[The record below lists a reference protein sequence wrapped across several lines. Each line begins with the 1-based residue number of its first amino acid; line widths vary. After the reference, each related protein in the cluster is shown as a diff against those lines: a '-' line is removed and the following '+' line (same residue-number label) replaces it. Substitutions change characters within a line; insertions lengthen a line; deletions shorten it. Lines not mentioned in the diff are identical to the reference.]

1 MAVASAEPRSA
12 RMGLVLAA
20 SAAGTVFE
28 WYDFFIFGSLLSI
41 ITKHFFAAAGETQ
54 GYIFALLTFA
64 VGFAVRPF
72 GGLVFGYFGDRTGR
86 KRTFLITITIMG
98 IATFAIGLLPDTSVL
113 GNAAAYL
120 LVGLRILQ
128 GFAVGGEYGGA
139 AIYVAEHSDPGRR
152 GAATGWIQVAAT
164 IGLFLAL
171 TTILSVAALA
181 FFTVNAVN
189 AAGVPLSWNAPL
201 PGVNLSLFQ
210 IFLLIALLIAVF
222 WISSRTKRFLFN
234 RFLAKSG
241 LDRSLQY
248 AIAQI
253 VSNVVLIVGIFIVL
267 DNAGIHLGA
276 LTVFA
281 GAVGVGVGFGLQN
294 IASNFISGLVI
305 LAERP
310 ITVGDRVEVAGIAGQ
325 VQHIRARS
333 TVIVTNDNITMIV
346 PNTKFIDSP
355 VTNWTYGDPRVRF
368 RLPVGVAYGSDV
380 NKVREALLAAA
391 EENSNTLKDPEPS
404 VFLEKFGE
412 NSIDFELVVWSSE
425 MSYRPRRYRS
435 DLNFAMEQKLREAG
449 IEIAFP
455 QRDLHIRSGVLKVQN
470 VDAADRHAR

>member
-1 MAVASAEPRSA
+1 MDFGLLQKPLFHVFGHDVSFLGIVAFVIWFSVGIVAA
-12 RMGLVLAA
+12 RALQSETVRRFFSRFKIDTNLIAILTTVLSLAA
-20 SAAGTVFE
+20 
-28 WYDFFIFGSLLSI
+28 I
-41 ITKHFFAAAGETQ
+41 
-54 GYIFALLTFA
+54 
-64 VGFAVRPF
+64 
-72 GGLVFGYFGDRTGR
+72 
-86 KRTFLITITIMG
+86 
-98 IATFAIGLLPDTSVL
+98 
-113 GNAAAYL
+113 
-120 LVGLRILQ
+120 
-128 GFAVGGEYGGA
+128 
-139 AIYVAEHSDPGRR
+139 
-152 GAATGWIQVAAT
+152 
-164 IGLFLAL
+164 
-171 TTILSVAALA
+171 A
-181 FFTVNAVN
+181 FFSVNAVN

-210 IFLLIALLIAVF
+210 IFLLVALLIAVF
-222 WISSRTKRFLFN
+222 WLSSRTKRFLFN

-253 VSNVVLIVGIFIVL
+253 VSNIVLIVGIFIVL

-368 RLPVGVAYGSDV
+368 RIPIGVAYGSDV
-380 NKVREALLAAA
+380 NRVREALIAAA
-391 EENSNTLKDPEPS
+391 REHPAALSDPAPS
-404 VFLEKFGE
+404 VFLDKFGD
-412 NSIDFELVVWSSE
+412 STIDFELVVWSME
-425 MSYRPRRYRS
+425 MSYRPRRFKS
-435 DLNFAMEQKLREAG
+435 DLNFLIDKHLRAAG
-449 IEIAFP
+449 IEIPNP

-470 VDAADRHAR
+470 VDAAQDRSASRTDSSRGEHGR

>member
-1 MAVASAEPRSA
+1 MDFGLLQKPLLHVFGHDVSFLGIVAFVIWFSI
-12 RMGLVLAA
+12 GVLAA
-20 SAAGTVFE
+20 R
-28 WYDFFIFGSLLSI
+28 
-41 ITKHFFAAAGETQ
+41 
-54 GYIFALLTFA
+54 ALQSD
-64 VGFAVRPF
+64 AVRR
-72 GGLVFGYFGDRTGR
+72 VFSRFKIDVN
-86 KRTFLITITIMG
+86 LI
-98 IATFAIGLLPDTSVL
+98 AI
-113 GNAAAYL
+113 
-120 LVGLRILQ
+120 
-128 GFAVGGEYGGA
+128 
-139 AIYVAEHSDPGRR
+139 
-152 GAATGWIQVAAT
+152 
-164 IGLFLAL
+164 L
-171 TTILSVAALA
+171 TTILSVAAVA
-181 FFTVNAVN
+181 FFTMNAVN

-201 PGVNLSLFQ
+201 PGVTLSLVQ

-391 EENSNTLKDPEPS
+391 SENANTLKDPAPS

-435 DLNFAMEQKLREAG
+435 DLNFAMEQKLREAR

-470 VDAADRHAR
+470 VDAANRSASRTDSSRGENAR

>member
-1 MAVASAEPRSA
+1 M
-12 RMGLVLAA
+12 
-20 SAAGTVFE
+20 
-28 WYDFFIFGSLLSI
+28 DFSLLEKPLLHVFGRDVSFLGI
-41 ITKHFFAAAGETQ
+41 AAFAVLFSLG
-54 GYIFALLTFA
+54 LLTA
-64 VGFAVRPF
+64 RALQSDAVR
-72 GGLVFGYFGDRTGR
+72 R
-86 KRTFLITITIMG
+86 FLSRFKIETNL
-98 IATFAIGLLPDTSVL
+98 IAI
-113 GNAAAYL
+113 
-120 LVGLRILQ
+120 
-128 GFAVGGEYGGA
+128 
-139 AIYVAEHSDPGRR
+139 
-152 GAATGWIQVAAT
+152 
-164 IGLFLAL
+164 L
-171 TTILSVAALA
+171 TTILSLAAVV
-181 FFTVNAVN
+181 FFTMSAIN
-189 AAGVPLSWNAPL
+189 AAGIPLSWNAPL

-222 WISSRTKRFLFN
+222 WFSSRTKRFLFN

-310 ITVGDRVEVAGIAGQ
+310 ITVGDRVEVAGIVGQ

-346 PNTKFIDSP
+346 PNSKFIDSP

-368 RLPVGVAYGSDV
+368 RIPVGVAYGSDIE
-380 NKVREALLAAA
+380 KVRAALIAAGK
-391 EENSNTLKDPEPS
+391 ENPHTLSDPAPS
-404 VFLEKFGE
+404 VFLEKFGDS
-412 NSIDFELVVWSSE
+412 SIEFELVVWSSE

-435 DLNFAMEQKLREAG
+435 DLNFAIEKNLREAG
-449 IEIAFP
+449 IELAFP
-455 QRDLHIRSGVLKVQN
+455 QRDLHIRSGVLQVQT
-470 VDAADRHAR
+470 VDAKDRNAR

>member
-1 MAVASAEPRSA
+1 MDFSLLQKPLFHVFGHDVSFLGIVAFVIWFSVGIVAA
-12 RMGLVLAA
+12 RALQSDVVRRFLSRFKIDTNLIAILTTVLSLAA
-20 SAAGTVFE
+20 
-28 WYDFFIFGSLLSI
+28 I
-41 ITKHFFAAAGETQ
+41 
-54 GYIFALLTFA
+54 
-64 VGFAVRPF
+64 
-72 GGLVFGYFGDRTGR
+72 
-86 KRTFLITITIMG
+86 
-98 IATFAIGLLPDTSVL
+98 
-113 GNAAAYL
+113 
-120 LVGLRILQ
+120 
-128 GFAVGGEYGGA
+128 
-139 AIYVAEHSDPGRR
+139 
-152 GAATGWIQVAAT
+152 
-164 IGLFLAL
+164 
-171 TTILSVAALA
+171 A
-181 FFTVNAVN
+181 FFLVNAVN

-201 PGVNLSLFQ
+201 PGVKLSLFQ
-210 IFLLIALLIAVF
+210 IFLLVALLIGVF

-305 LAERP
+305 LTERP

-368 RLPVGVAYGSDV
+368 RIPVGVAYGSDV
-380 NKVREALLAAA
+380 NKVREALIAAA
-391 EENSNTLKDPEPS
+391 REHPSALSDPAPS
-404 VFLEKFGE
+404 VFLDKFGD
-412 NSIDFELVVWSSE
+412 STIDFELVVWSKE
-425 MSYRPRRYRS
+425 MSYRPRRFKS
-435 DLNFAMEQKLREAG
+435 DLNFLIDKHLRAAG
-449 IEIAFP
+449 IEIPNP

-470 VDAADRHAR
+470 VDAAQDRSASRTDSSGGEHAR